1 MTKRTSVNYA
11 FNRGLVSPI
20 AQARIDAD
28 AMQFSAD
35 VMTNWDPQT
44 LGPMSLRPGFEYLLN
59 TGENHPRYLSFV
71 FAIDDTALIELTD
84 GQLRPLVDD
93 APLTF
98 GAVTAAITN
107 GDMEPDIANW
117 TDADDSGA
125 TSEYA
130 ATAGS
135 VVQLSD
141 LTVYDTK
148 VAGTATSKYK
158 ADADGTIYTM
168 RNYHDSGAYVAGDV
182 WKLSGAV
189 ADYEHRFTVISGS
202 LTSGTTDTWLGGG
215 TDREIVKSTTV
226 NGTFE
231 VVVLHEIKL
240 AAGTDAIA
248 SATITLKVT
257 RHPGGGGGGGGIEP

>member
-1 MTKRTSVNYA
+1 MAKQTSVNYA

-20 AQARIDAD
+20 AQARVDAD

-35 VMTNWDPQT
+35 VLTNWDLRD

-71 FAIDDTALIELTD
+71 FAINDTGLLELTD
-84 GQLRPLVDD
+84 GELRPLVDD
-93 APLTF
+93 AALTF

-107 GDMEPDIANW
+107 GDMEPNLNDW

-141 LTVYDTK
+141 LTVYDAK
-148 VAGTATSKYK
+148 VADDATSKYK

-168 RNYHDSGAYVAGDV
+168 RNYYDSGAYVAGDV

-189 ADYEHRFTVISGS
+189 ADYEHRFTVISGT
-202 LTSGTTDTWLGGG
+202 LTSGTTNTWLGGG
-215 TDREIVKSTTV
+215 TDRELVKTTTV
-226 NGTFE
+226 DGTYE

-248 SATITLKVT
+248 QATITLKVT
-257 RHPGGGGGGGGIEP
+257 RQAAIGGGGGGIEP